1 MFILSSRARVAPGIT
16 TLLDRPGESSELP
29 VKSVKRPSALTLE
42 TATFFN
48 IFACALSAWTFI
60 RTAAKIRKGA
70 ADQFDN
76 YILRA
81 LRRPENPAIP
91 RGPGWLSP
99 AAQEITALGSG
110 ANLSLASGI
119 AAGFLCLNRRFRA
132 TGFLVA
138 SLGSGLLL
146 SRLLKNYFVRNR
158 PTVVPHL
165 TYFDPESF
173 PSGHSM
179 GAALV
184 YLTLGGL
191 LSRQTRSL
199 FDKVYF
205 LSTASALAL
214 LVGVSRIYLGVHYPS
229 DVLAGW
235 AAGSLWSGA
244 CAQLAHLLQ
253 RKGTVERPVEILAG
267 PVSDDGGDAPEFNNG
282 LSPSPNP

>member
-1 MFILSSRARVAPGIT
+1 
-16 TLLDRPGESSELP
+16 
-29 VKSVKRPSALTLE
+29 
-42 TATFFN
+42 
-48 IFACALSAWTFI
+48 
-60 RTAAKIRKGA
+60 
-70 ADQFDN
+70 
-76 YILRA
+76 
-81 LRRPENPAIP
+81 
-91 RGPGWLSP
+91 
-99 AAQEITALGSG
+99 
-110 ANLSLASGI
+110 
-119 AAGFLCLNRRFRA
+119 
-132 TGFLVA
+132 
-138 SLGSGLLL
+138 
-146 SRLLKNYFVRNR
+146 
-158 PTVVPHL
+158 
-165 TYFDPESF
+165 
-173 PSGHSM
+173 M

-214 LVGVSRIYLGVHYPS
+214 LVGASRIYLGVHYPS